1 MNPATRR
8 NQQFYESFAA
18 YYPAVYGFLD
28 APATVAQWVN
38 LLETEGL
45 VAPIEKRLQSP
56 PRLLDAGCGPGW
68 FLTAWAAAGFEVTGV
83 DSSPTMLRLAAE
95 EWNHNRPG
103 QACALHQADL
113 CEPES
118 FARFRESFEF
128 VVGHSHLPNLIHP
141 DDLPQLFQSVA
152 ACLRKGGIWAFDHS
166 RIVSTLPVGSEQHAI
181 SPGELLMRNSS
192 YEAEKRRCVQSWSGA
207 AFAGEEVC
215 WFPEIEHF
223 DTIANQYGLRLW
235 RRLEWTPNQVN
246 SPFLP
251 VHPTSERLVSLYRLH

>member
-1 MNPATRR
+1 M
-8 NQQFYESFAA
+8 
-18 YYPAVYGFLD
+18 YGFLD

-83 DSSPTMLRLAAE
+83 DSSPTMLRLAAA
-95 EWNHNRPG
+95 EWSHNRPSH
-103 QACALHQADL
+103 ACALVQADL
-113 CEPES
+113 CEPEA
-118 FARFRESFEF
+118 FAGFRECFEF

-141 DDLPQLFQSVA
+141 DDLPRLFQSVA
-152 ACLRKGGIWAFDHS
+152 ACLRQGGIWAFDHS
-166 RIVSTLPVGSEQHAI
+166 RIVSTLPMGSEEHLI
-181 SPGELLMRNSS
+181 SPGDVLARTSNYDNEN
-192 YEAEKRRCVQSWSGA
+192 RCCIQSWSGA

-223 DTIANQYGLRLW
+223 DTIANQYGLQLR
-235 RRLEWTPNQVN
+235 RRLEWVPNQVD
-246 SPFLP
+246 SPFLA
-251 VHPTSERLVSLYRLH
+251 VQPTSERLLSVYRRR

>member
-1 MNPATRR
+1 MNPETRR
-8 NQQFYESFAA
+8 NQQFYESFAK

-38 LLETEGL
+38 FLETEGL

-83 DSSPTMLRLAAE
+83 DSSPTMLRLAEE

-103 QACALHQADL
+103 HACTLVQADL

-118 FARFRESFEF
+118 FAGFRESFEF

-141 DDLPQLFQSVA
+141 EDLPLLFQSVA
-152 ACLRKGGIWAFDHS
+152 ASLWQGGIWAFDHS
-166 RIVSTLPVGSEQHAI
+166 RIVSTLPVGREEHAV
-181 SPGELLMRNSS
+181 SPGEELIRTSR
-192 YEAEKRRCVQSWSGA
+192 YEKEERSCVQSWNGA
-207 AFAGEEVC
+207 AFRGQELC

-223 DTIANQYGLRLW
+223 DTIAHQHGLHLW
-235 RRLEWTPNQVN
+235 RRLEWDPNQVN

-251 VHPTSERLVSLYRLH
+251 IRATSERLFSVYRRL